1 MKDSTLYQHSIPG
14 IMHVMFLRH
23 GVWCIFVYFD
33 SIVDKPQQF
42 IEGDNKDID
51 VIILIIKDAYSRTG
65 EF

>member
-1 MKDSTLYQHSIPG
+1 MTLEGFYTVSAFDSRHNAR
-14 IMHVMFLRH
+14 HVFAT
-23 GVWCIFVYFD
+23 WCIFVYFD